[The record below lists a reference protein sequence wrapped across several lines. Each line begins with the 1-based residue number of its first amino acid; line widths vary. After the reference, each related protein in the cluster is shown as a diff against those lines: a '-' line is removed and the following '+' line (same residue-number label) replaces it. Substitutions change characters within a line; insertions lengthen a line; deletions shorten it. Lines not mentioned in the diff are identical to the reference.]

1 MPTSRAVRHFIFI
14 LASFSILASGCGL
27 ASAGTGGAAAGTDTV
42 IKLIA
47 SDQPTTLETVTLVTE
62 LLRKQGYELK
72 QVVINDI
79 VQPNLL
85 VEDGSADANFFQHEV
100 YLKQF
105 NLDHGTH
112 VVPAFF
118 TTFSPAGLFSK
129 KYKALTALPD
139 GAKVGL
145 PVDPAN
151 NGRALVMLQDN
162 GLLKVRAGIDVT
174 KLSTRDITDN
184 PHRFQFIEVDQLM
197 LLRTLDDVDVGFL
210 FGSTANQ
217 NGLTLAHDALAVE
230 QAPSSPYK
238 GIIGTRPALV
248 GTPKIE
254 ALRKA
259 FQSDELKQLYLKR
272 FAKDPGAVAF
282 LW

>member
-1 MPTSRAVRHFIFI
+1 MSTAFAVRRLIAVLALLAI
-14 LASFSILASGCGL
+14 LTSACGL
-27 ASAGTGGAAAGTDTV
+27 ASAGTSPAAPGTDTV

-47 SDQPTTLETVTLVTE
+47 SDVPNTIETIA
-62 LLRKQGYELK
+62 LLADLLKKQGYELK
-72 QVVINDI
+72 HVVINDI

-85 VEDGSADANFFQHEV
+85 VEDGTADLNFFQHEV

-105 NLDHGTH
+105 NLDRGTH
-112 VVPAFF
+112 VVPAFY

-129 KYKALTALPD
+129 KHKSLATLPD

-151 NGRALVMLQDN
+151 NGRALVMLQDH

-174 KLSTRDITDN
+174 KLSTRDITEN
-184 PHRFQFIEVDQLM
+184 PHRYQFVEVDQLM
-197 LLRTLDDVDVGFL
+197 LLRTLEDVDVGFL
-210 FGSTANQ
+210 FGATANQ
-217 NGLTLAHDALAVE
+217 NGLTLANDALAVE
-230 QAPSSPYK
+230 QAKSSPYK
-238 GIIGTRPALV
+238 GVIATRPALV

-254 ALRKA
+254 AFRKA
-259 FQSDELKQLYLKR
+259 FQSDEVKQLYQKR

>member
-1 MPTSRAVRHFIFI
+1 MPTPRAARHLIAVAVLLAI
-14 LASFSILASGCGL
+14 LTSACGL
-27 ASAGTGGAAAGTDTV
+27 RSGAPAGAATVLDTV
-42 IKLIA
+42 VKLIA
-47 SDQPTTLETVTLVTE
+47 SDMPTTVETIALVTE
-62 LLRKQGYELK
+62 LLHKQGFELK
-72 QVVINDI
+72 HVVINDI

-85 VEDGSADANFFQHEV
+85 VEDGTADVNFFQHEA
-100 YLKQF
+100 YLTQF

-112 VVPAFF
+112 VVPAFY

-129 KYKALTALPD
+129 KYKSLAALPD

-151 NGRALVMLQDN
+151 NGRALIMLQDK
-162 GLLKVRAGIDVT
+162 GLLKVRPGIDVT
-174 KLSTRDITDN
+174 KLSTRDVTDN
-184 PHRFQFIEVDQLM
+184 PHRYQFIEVDQQM
-197 LLRTLDDVDVGFL
+197 LLRTLDDVDLGFL
-210 FGSTANQ
+210 FGITANQ
-217 NGLTLAHDALAVE
+217 NGFTLANDALAVE
-230 QAPSSPYK
+230 RATSTPYK

-248 GTPKIE
+248 GTPKID

-259 FQSDELKQLYLKR
+259 FQSDEMKQLYLKR